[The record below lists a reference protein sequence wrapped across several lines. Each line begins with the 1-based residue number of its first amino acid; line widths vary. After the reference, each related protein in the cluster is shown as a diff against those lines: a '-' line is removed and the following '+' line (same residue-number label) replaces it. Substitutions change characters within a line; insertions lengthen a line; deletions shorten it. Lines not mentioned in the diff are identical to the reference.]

1 MTDWVFVDELCF
13 ELVSV
18 APSGDTTASAITL
31 TEAHRHTR
39 DEVSAAILD
48 LEGGGQP

>member
-1 MTDWVFVDELCF
+1 MNDWVFVDELCF

-18 APSGDTTASAITL
+18 STSGDTTASAIAL

-39 DEVSAAILD
+39 DEVSAVILD
-48 LEGGGQP
+48 LEGGGQA